1 MDNKKLSKGQS
12 LPLKNTQS
20 PIQERCNLILYIN
33 IYTNLYRRMEADVYI
48 MMQDRPVKVNRPT

>member
-1 MDNKKLSKGQS
+1 MDNKKLSKGQL

-33 IYTNLYRRMEADVYI
+33 IYPDLYRRMEMAVYI
-48 MMQDRPVKVNRPT
+48 MIQDRPVKVNRPT